1 MGHTAMQIGSNLLI
15 QGGFFFDEEAQKS
28 AGFKQGSQLRNCY
41 LNDLRILDTE
51 TFVWSRLRVSGT
63 PPLPRYGHTCNISG
77 PDIIIFGGW
86 SFKSGQRDK

>member
-15 QGGFFFDEEAQKS
+15 QGGFFFDEEAQKA